1 VVEQENFFASQVR
14 QPRLPIPSPLWMSEE
29 GSFAHLT
36 LTQRLPAIVGRVLEE
51 NNFPPTITQKLERLI
66 QELPYGIVR
75 SLQDDQGQDLAAWA
89 NYLEPFE
96 GRRWIDIPW
105 YFAEVYFY
113 RRILEATQYFLPGE
127 WQGIDPFEPQKR
139 SSLEKVMHSIRDMSS
154 QINTF
159 VKTKLDR
166 KAEWN
171 QTELI
176 TLLYFALWGNR
187 IDLSLFPTDA
197 GEHKRSQIETYR
209 EQANILVDDTAIL
222 AERIASFDGVRL
234 DFIVD
239 NAGFELFCDLC
250 LADFLLNIGAAGTV
264 YLHLKAQPLFV
275 SDAMVK
281 DVHYTLEVLAADR
294 ESEVQSLAHRLQD
307 HIAQGRLQCCEHPFW
322 TAPLSFWEMPE
333 ELHRDLAQSCL
344 IIVKGDANYRRC
356 LGDRQWSFTTPF
368 DDIVCYFPSPFVT
381 LRTLKSEIVVGLQ
394 LEQVEALNH
403 EDPQWLTNGQW
414 GVIQSFE
421 PTASGL
427 ITKG

>member
-1 VVEQENFFASQVR
+1 MVEQENFFASQVR
-14 QPRLPIPSPLWMSEE
+14 QPRLPIPPPLWMSEE

-36 LTQRLPAIVGRVLEE
+36 LTQRLPAIVQRVLEE
-51 NNFPPTITQKLERLI
+51 NNFPSTITQELERLI

-89 NYLEPFE
+89 TYLEPFE

-105 YFAEVYFY
+105 YFAEVYLY
-113 RRILEATQYFLPGE
+113 RRILEATEYFLPGE

-139 SSLEKVMHSIRDMSS
+139 GSLEKVMHSIRDMSS

-159 VKTKLDR
+159 IKSKLDR
-166 KAEWN
+166 EAGWN
-171 QTELI
+171 QRELI

-197 GEHKRSQIETYR
+197 GEHERSQIETYR

-222 AERIASFDGVRL
+222 AERVASFDGVRL

-250 LADFLLNIGAAGTV
+250 LADFLLNIGAAGKI

-294 ESEVQSLAHRLQD
+294 DSEVQSLAHRLQE

-322 TAPLSFWEMPE
+322 TAPLGFWEMPE
-333 ELHRDLAQSCL
+333 ELHRDLAQSRL
-344 IIVKGDANYRRC
+344 IFVKGDANYRRC

-368 DDIVCYFPSPFVT
+368 NDIVCYFPAPFVT

-414 GVIQSFE
+414 GVIQYFCQ
-421 PTASGL
+421 GC
-427 ITKG
+427 

>member
-1 VVEQENFFASQVR
+1 
-14 QPRLPIPSPLWMSEE
+14 MSEE

-36 LTQRLPAIVGRVLEE
+36 LTQRLPAIVRRVLEE

-89 NYLEPFE
+89 TYLEPFE

-105 YFAEVYFY
+105 YFAEVYLY

-127 WQGIDPFEPQKR
+127 WQGVDPFEPQKR

-166 KAEWN
+166 EAEWN

-197 GEHKRSQIETYR
+197 GEHERSQIETYR

-222 AERIASFDGVRL
+222 AERVASFNGVRL

-250 LADFLLNIGAAGTV
+250 LADFLLNTGTAGTI

-294 ESEVQSLAHRLQD
+294 DSKVQSLAHRLQE

-344 IIVKGDANYRRC
+344 IFVKGDANYRRC
-356 LGDRQWSFTTPF
+356 LGDRQWAFTTSF
-368 DDIVCYFPSPFVT
+368 HDIVCYFPAPFVT

-414 GVIQSFE
+414 GVIQYFCQ
-421 PTASGL
+421 GF
-427 ITKG
+427 

>member
-1 VVEQENFFASQVR
+1 MEQENLTASQVR
-14 QPRLPIPSPLWMSEE
+14 QPRLPIPPPLWMSEE

-36 LTQRLPAIVGRVLEE
+36 LTQRLPAIVRRVLEE

-89 NYLEPFE
+89 TYLEPFE

-105 YFAEVYFY
+105 YFAEVYLY

-127 WQGIDPFEPQKR
+127 WQGVDPFEPQKR

-166 KAEWN
+166 EAEWN

-197 GEHKRSQIETYR
+197 GEHERSQIETYR

-222 AERIASFDGVRL
+222 AERVASFNGVRL

-250 LADFLLNIGAAGTV
+250 LADFLLNTGTAGTI

-294 ESEVQSLAHRLQD
+294 DSKVQSLAHRLQE

-344 IIVKGDANYRRC
+344 IFVKGDANYRRC
-356 LGDRQWSFTTPF
+356 LGDRQWAFTTSF
-368 DDIVCYFPSPFVT
+368 HDIVCYFPAPFVT

-414 GVIQSFE
+414 GVIQYFCQ
-421 PTASGL
+421 GF
-427 ITKG
+427 